1 MPPPLRW
8 SDLAGRRVGVWG
20 ARVEGQATLCRL
32 AELGIAPDAVV
43 DEAVPDALH
52 GAEGQAALGRCE
64 VVVKSPGISRYA
76 PECRALTAAGV
87 AVVGGLGL
95 WLNGTDRSRVAC
107 VTGTKGKSTTTAVA
121 GHLAAGLGV
130 RAGLGGNFGV
140 APWDPQVPAGHDLW
154 VVETS
159 SYQATDVEL
168 GPAVVAVTS
177 LGSDHLDWH
186 HGVDS
191 YVRDKLSL
199 CTRPGVTVVLADAS
213 AELRARAALLGPH
226 VAWVPTDA
234 DTGWAHGLGLLGSHN
249 LHNAEVAR
257 RLLLALGVEAAADL
271 EAVSAAAQGFSGL
284 PSRLRLIRSEGGVD
298 FVDDSLSTTV
308 LPTLAAVDAFPGRRV
323 ALLVGG
329 HDRGVDYRPLATGL
343 AGRRELAA
351 FTLPESGRRIGA
363 LLTAVGV
370 ASTDHADL
378 ASAVRAAVSWCAGD
392 GVVLLAPAAPSFGTY
407 RDYVDRAAD
416 FARIATTVAR
426 SIPSGRTRSGPTPR
440 PGESQ

>member
-1 MPPPLRW
+1 MPAPLRW

-20 ARVEGQATLCRL
+20 ARVEGQATLRRL
-32 AELGIAPDAVV
+32 ADLGVRPDAVV
-43 DEAVPDALH
+43 DEAVPDALR
-52 GAEGQAALGRCE
+52 GTAGQAALVRCE
-64 VVVKSPGISRYA
+64 IVVKSPGISPYA
-76 PECRALTAAGV
+76 PACRALTAAGV
-87 AVVGGLGL
+87 RVVGGLGL

-140 APWDPQVPAGHDLW
+140 APWDPQVPGDVDLW

-159 SYQATDVEL
+159 SYQAKDVEL

-186 HGVDS
+186 GGLEA

-199 CTRPGVTVVLADAS
+199 ATRPGVRTVLADGS
-213 AELRARAALLGPH
+213 AELRARADLLGPR
-226 VAWVPTDA
+226 VQWVPTDA
-234 DTGWAHGLGLLGSHN
+234 DTGWARGLGLLGAHN

-257 RLLLALGVEAAADL
+257 RTLVALGVEAAADL
-271 EAVSAAAQGFSGL
+271 DEVSAAAQGFSGL
-284 PSRLRLIRSEGGVD
+284 PSRLRIVLGDGRLD

-308 LPTLAAVDAFPGRRV
+308 LPTLAAVDAFPGRRI

-329 HDRGVDYRPLATGL
+329 HDRGVDYRPLAGGL
-343 AGRRELAA
+343 AGRPDLAA
-351 FTLPESGRRIGA
+351 FTLPDSGPRIGA
-363 LLTAVGV
+363 LLTAAGV

-378 ASAVRAAVSWCAGD
+378 GAAVRAAAAWCAGD
-392 GVVLLAPAAPSFGTY
+392 GVVLLAPAAPSFGAY
-407 RDYVDRAAD
+407 ANYADRAED
-416 FARIATTVAR
+416 FLRVAAATIG
-426 SIPSGRTRSGPTPR
+426 SPTA
-440 PGESQ
+440 G